1 MKDGFDVTSRL
12 GEGAGL
18 WFLKILTGFLVIVV
32 LVIHL
37 IVNHLIVPG
46 GLLSYADIVQY
57 YQIPIIPMMEIVFL
71 IFVVTHALI
80 GLRSVLLDLRPSN
93 ILLQWI
99 NYGLGVL
106 GIGSIAYGVWLVL
119 VIVGREIGRASCRER
134 V

>member
-18 WFLKILTGFLVIVV
+18 WLLKILTGFLVIVV

-46 GLLSYADIVQY
+46 GLLSFADIVQY
-57 YQIPIIPMMEIVFL
+57 YQNPIIPIMEIAFL
-71 IFVVTHALI
+71 VFVVTHALI

-93 ILLQWI
+93 IVLKWI

-106 GIGSIAYGVWLVL
+106 GIGSITYGVWLVL
-119 VIVGREIGRASCRER
+119 VIASRG
-134 V
+134 

>member
-1 MKDGFDVTSRL
+1 MEMKDGFDVTSRL

-119 VIVGREIGRASCRER
+119 VIVGRG
-134 V
+134 

>member
-32 LVIHL
+32 LAIHL

-119 VIVGREIGRASCRER
+119 VIVGRG
-134 V
+134 

>member
-1 MKDGFDVTSRL
+1 MRDGFDVTPRS

-37 IVNHLIVPG
+37 IVNHLIVEG
-46 GLLSYADIVQY
+46 GLLTYADVVRY
-57 YQIPIIPMMEIVFL
+57 YQNPIIPIMEIAFL

-80 GLRSVLLDLRPSN
+80 GLRSVLLDLHPSN
-93 ILLQWI
+93 KVLRII

-106 GIGSIAYGVWLVL
+106 GVGSIVYGIWLVL
-119 VIVGREIGRASCRER
+119 VIVGRG
-134 V
+134 